1 LPSIPARKDIGE
13 DRWLVAPVKSNK
25 IPAYVKAHATGRCA
39 EIIFRALSSR
49 AADRWRFVSF
59 RGANRSEWR
68 GVVDLV
74 AIRKNSSEPSNGILK
89 RGDLFDIVLI
99 QIKGGSAR
107 GPTRDDG
114 RRLREVKRLYRAKD
128 VVQFQW
134 RKGKSSKFFVLGRN
148 LNWVP
153 SSSEE
158 LFQ

>member
-1 LPSIPARKDIGE
+1 
-13 DRWLVAPVKSNK
+13 
-25 IPAYVKAHATGRCA
+25 
-39 EIIFRALSSR
+39 
-49 AADRWRFVSF
+49 VSF
-59 RGANRSEWR
+59 RGVNKSEWR

-74 AIRKNSSEPSNGILK
+74 AIRKNSKEPSNGKLK

-107 GPTRDDG
+107 GPTQDDC
-114 RRLREVKRLYRAKD
+114 RRLREVKRLYRAQD

-148 LNWVP
+148 LNWLP

-158 LFQ
+158 LFR

>member
-1 LPSIPARKDIGE
+1 LGQKAEEAEVVMSEKSRK
-13 DRWLVAPVKSNK
+13 K
-25 IPAYVKAHATGRCA
+25 IPAHVKAHTTGRWA

-49 AADRWRFVSF
+49 VADRWRFVSF
-59 RGANRSEWR
+59 RGANKSEWR

-74 AIRKNSSEPSNGILK
+74 AIRKNSKKPSNGILK

-107 GPTRDDG
+107 GPTENDC

-134 RKGKSSKFFVLGRN
+134 KRGESSKFFVLGRN
-148 LNWVP
+148 LNWLP

>member
-1 LPSIPARKDIGE
+1 VRLDQGAVGE
-13 DRWLVAPVKSNK
+13 GKSNK
-25 IPAYVKAHATGRCA
+25 IPAHIKAHATGRWA

-49 AADRWRFVSF
+49 VAERWQFVSF
-59 RGANRSEWR
+59 RGVNKSEWR

-74 AIRKNSSEPSNGILK
+74 AIRKNSKEPSNAILK
-89 RGDLFDIVLI
+89 RGDLFEIVLI

-107 GPTRDDG
+107 GPTQDDC
-114 RRLREVKRLYRAKD
+114 RRLREVKRLYGAKD

-134 RKGKSSKFFVLGRN
+134 RRGESSRFFVLGRN
-148 LNWVP
+148 LNWLA

>member
-1 LPSIPARKDIGE
+1 MSEKSRK
-13 DRWLVAPVKSNK
+13 K
-25 IPAYVKAHATGRCA
+25 IPAHVKAHATGRWA

-49 AADRWRFVSF
+49 VANRWRFVSF
-59 RGANRSEWR
+59 RGVNKSEWR

-74 AIRKNSSEPSNGILK
+74 AMRKSSSEPSNATLK

-107 GPTRDDG
+107 GPTLDDC

-134 RKGKSSKFFVLGRN
+134 KRGESSKFFVF
-148 LNWVP
+148 P
-153 SSSEE
+153 
-158 LFQ
+158 

>member
-1 LPSIPARKDIGE
+1 MRTKTPTH
-13 DRWLVAPVKSNK
+13 
-25 IPAYVKAHATGRCA
+25 VKAHATGRWS

-49 AADRWRFVSF
+49 FADRWRFVSF
-59 RGANRSEWR
+59 RGANKSEWR

-74 AIRKNSSEPSNGILK
+74 AIRKNSKEPSNGILK

-107 GPTRDDG
+107 GPTQDDC

-134 RKGKSSKFFVLGRN
+134 RKGKSSKYFVLGRN
-148 LNWVP
+148 LNWVL

-158 LFQ
+158 LFR

>member
-1 LPSIPARKDIGE
+1 MPAH
-13 DRWLVAPVKSNK
+13 
-25 IPAYVKAHATGRCA
+25 VKAHATGRWA

-49 AADRWRFVSF
+49 VADRWRFVSF
-59 RGANRSEWR
+59 RGVNKSERR

-74 AIRKNSSEPSNGILK
+74 AIRKNSKKPSNGKLK

-107 GPTRDDG
+107 GPTQDDC

-134 RKGKSSKFFVLGRN
+134 RKGESSKFFVLGRR
-148 LNWVP
+148 LNWRP
-153 SSSEE
+153 SSSEA